1 MANAN
6 IKISQLPNINGN
18 LTKNA
23 LLPIVSTNGTL
34 ITDKIT
40 LGDLGNYILNQS
52 GTLLANANISKLSYN
67 VINAAQPNITSV
79 GTLTGLT
86 VVGTSNV
93 GYPENLILL
102 GGNLGQVLQT
112 DGTGNL
118 SWVDQIGATGA
129 TGPRGDTYSAES
141 TTTLSITTGNV
152 TLTANIGLAYTI
164 GQDITVTHDA
174 NNYMAGPILS
184 YNPANGQ
191 LIFNSITTAGTGSY
205 SFWYINL
212 DGAVGTPGA
221 TGSTGPVGATGAF
234 LGVFTSNVD
243 GSGYSIS
250 NTNVIAANY
259 FSGDGSNLTNIAGNN
274 VTGSVANANLAQTV
288 SITPVNNNYSY
299 HILLST
305 GHGDKNIY
313 IDGDD
318 NLQYDPQEGILT
330 SIRVDAQY
338 LNITNSVASNLIPFD
353 SLPLTLGNAN
363 NRWQDIYLS
372 NSTIYLGDATISAN
386 GNSIVVDSII
396 VGNLGTIGN
405 ISSINLNGN
414 ANSVLRGDG
423 TWGNGGGGGT
433 VTGAAGTNTQVQFN
447 TNGNFDATGNFIFDK
462 STNNLQIT
470 GNVVATGNIVV
481 GTLPDR
487 ISRVWQVNEGNINY
501 GLPIKDATAI
511 VTDEATEHQAI
522 LLGDSTDANAT
533 IFGISYNQS
542 AAVGPTNGQES
553 GWNPLLTLSAAG
565 LLTVPELQITQR
577 ANLGSNSMI
586 SITGGNVEQLLASDG
601 SGGLRWVNP
610 TPGSTGATG
619 MIGPIGLT
627 GPQGSPGATGS
638 TGPQGSPGGA
648 TGATGP
654 TGPMGATGPSNGP
667 TGSTGATGL
676 TGATGPSG
684 GPTGATG
691 ATGPQGITGFVGP
704 TGPVGATGSTG
715 PQGSPGGATGATGI
729 SGIDGATGAT
739 GLTGA
744 TGPSGGPTGA
754 TGVVGP
760 TGATGATGA
769 GTTGATGPTGPQG
782 ATGAGTT
789 GATGATGPIGATGP
803 SGGPTGST
811 GATGLTGPAG
821 DNGLTGATGA
831 TGPVGPSGGPTGA
844 TGATGIGA
852 TGATGA
858 GTTGATGLTGATG
871 ATGIAGATGPV
882 GPIAGANTQVL
893 FNDAGTPNGSPNFTF
908 NKSTLEV
915 VIGTGTAGNITGA
928 NVISANTVITV
939 SGLFSALPSAS
950 IAAGAREFIT
960 DGNLVA
966 AGNFGQIVGG
976 GGSNAVPLYSDG
988 TNWRIG

>member
-648 TGATGP
+648 TGATG
-654 TGPMGATGPSNGP
+654 
-667 TGSTGATGL
+667 
-676 TGATGPSG
+676 
-684 GPTGATG
+684 
-691 ATGPQGITGFVGP
+691 
-704 TGPVGATGSTG
+704 
-715 PQGSPGGATGATGI
+715 I